1 VEPVEIAEA
10 GAEAP
15 TGIYASHARFVPCV
29 KSAGQRDWRDLR
41 MSLLSEIDR
50 TVRSASGPADLDE
63 HVSQMIQRA
72 LRCSACAVLL
82 LDESKKELLFELT
95 NGKRHSPAEHVR
107 LDAGSGIV
115 GWVARN
121 GRPLIINDTSKDRRF
136 NKDIDQ
142 LAGYSSK
149 SVMCVPLIVRG
160 KTIGVLEVLDRL
172 DGSDFAEED
181 LEALLAVGSIAG
193 MAIDNTWLHRS
204 VEEGYKSTI
213 RALAAAVDAKDRYT
227 CGHSRRVMEYALAAG
242 KALSLPEEELE
253 VLEYG
258 ATLHDI
264 GKIGIPDS
272 ILAKPGPLR
281 TEERKIIRQHPLI
294 GASIIEGIPFLK
306 EARRLVV
313 HHHER
318 YDGSG
323 YPHGLQG
330 EEIPVVTRL
339 LAVADVFDTLTT
351 NRSYRSPLGNRE
363 ALDELVRCSG
373 SQFCP
378 AAVDAFIS
386 GFRRRAGE
394 SSRPS
399 PAVRLQRHPR

>member
-1 VEPVEIAEA
+1 MEPVEIAEA
-10 GAEAP
+10 EAEAP
-15 TGIYASHARFVPCV
+15 TGVYASQGRSTPRMKPTGH
-29 KSAGQRDWRDLR
+29 RDWRDLR
-41 MSLLSEIDR
+41 MNLLSEIDR
-50 TVRSASGPADLDE
+50 TVRSASGLEELDG

-82 LDESKKELLFELT
+82 LDDSKKELLFELT
-95 NGKRHSPAEHVR
+95 NGKRHRPAERIR

-115 GWVARN
+115 GWVAHN

-136 NKDIDQ
+136 SKDIDQ
-142 LAGYSSK
+142 LAEYPSK
-149 SVMCVPLIVRG
+149 SLMCVPLIVRG
-160 KTIGVLEVLDRL
+160 KTIGVLEVLNKL
-172 DGSDFAEED
+172 NGSDFTAED
-181 LEALLAVGSIAG
+181 LEALVAVGSIAG
-193 MAIDNTWLHRS
+193 MAIDNTRLHQS
-204 VEEGYKSTI
+204 VEEGYKRTI
-213 RALAAAVDAKDRYT
+213 MALAAAVDAKDPYT
-227 CGHSRRVMEYALAAG
+227 CGHSRRVMEYALTAG

-294 GASIIEGIPFLK
+294 GASIIQGIPFL
-306 EARRLVV
+306 EDARELVV

-318 YDGSG
+318 YDGGG

-373 SQFCP
+373 TQFCP
-378 AAVDAFIS
+378 AAVDAFIG
-386 GFRRRAGE
+386 GFRRKAGE
-394 SSRPS
+394 SPRPS
-399 PAVRLQRHPR
+399 PAIRLQRHPR

>member
-10 GAEAP
+10 EAEAP
-15 TGIYASHARFVPCV
+15 AGVYASHGRSTPRV
-29 KSAGQRDWRDLR
+29 KPSGHGDWRDLG
-41 MSLLSEIDR
+41 MDLLSKIDR
-50 TVRSASGPADLDE
+50 TVRSGSGLAELKE

-82 LDESKKELLFELT
+82 LDESKRNLLFELT
-95 NGKRHSPAEHVR
+95 NGKRHRPTEHIR
-107 LDAGSGIV
+107 LYAGSGIAR
-115 GWVARN
+115 WVARN

-136 NKDIDQ
+136 NMDIDQ
-142 LAGYSSK
+142 LAGYPIK
-149 SVMCVPLIVRG
+149 SIMCVPLIVRG
-160 KTIGVLEVLDRL
+160 KTIGVLEVLNKLNGR
-172 DGSDFAEED
+172 DFTAED
-181 LEALLAVGSIAG
+181 LEALVAVGSIAS
-193 MAIDNTWLHRS
+193 MAIDNTHLHRS
-204 VEEGYKSTI
+204 VEEGYKRTI
-213 RALAAAVDAKDRYT
+213 MALAAAVDAKDPYT
-227 CGHSRRVMEYALAAG
+227 CGHSRRVTEYALAAG
-242 KALSLPEEELE
+242 KALSLPEEDLE

-272 ILAKPGPLR
+272 ILAKPGPL
-281 TEERKIIRQHPLI
+281 TGEEKKIIRQHPLI

-318 YDGSG
+318 YDGGG

-351 NRSYRSPLGNRE
+351 NRSYRSPLANRE

-373 SQFCP
+373 TQFCP
-378 AAVDAFIS
+378 VAVEAFV
-386 GFRRRAGE
+386 GRFRHKVG
-394 SSRPS
+394 
-399 PAVRLQRHPR
+399 

>member
-1 VEPVEIAEA
+1 MEPVEIAEA
-10 GAEAP
+10 EAEAP
-15 TGIYASHARFVPCV
+15 AGVYASHGRSTPRV
-29 KSAGQRDWRDLR
+29 KPSGHRDWRDLG
-41 MSLLSEIDR
+41 MDLLSEIDR
-50 TVRSASGPADLDE
+50 TVRSASGLAELDE

-82 LDESKKELLFELT
+82 LDESKRDLLFELT
-95 NGKRHSPAEHVR
+95 NGKRHRPAEHIR
-107 LDAGSGIV
+107 LDAGSGIA
-115 GWVARN
+115 GWVALN

-136 NKDIDQ
+136 NKDINQ
-142 LAGYSSK
+142 LAGYPIK
-149 SVMCVPLIVRG
+149 SIMCVPLIVRG
-160 KTIGVLEVLDRL
+160 KTIGVLEVLNKLNGR
-172 DGSDFAEED
+172 DFTAED
-181 LEALLAVGSIAG
+181 LEALVAVGSIAG
-193 MAIDNTWLHRS
+193 MAIDNTRLHRS
-204 VEEGYKSTI
+204 VEEGYKRTI
-213 RALAAAVDAKDRYT
+213 TALAAAVDAKDPYT
-227 CGHSRRVMEYALAAG
+227 CGHSRRVTEYALAAG
-242 KALSLPEEELE
+242 KALSLPEEDLE

-272 ILAKPGPLR
+272 ILAKPGPL
-281 TEERKIIRQHPLI
+281 TGEEKKIIRQHPLI

-318 YDGSG
+318 YDGGG

-351 NRSYRSPLGNRE
+351 NRSYRSPLANRE

-373 SQFCP
+373 TQFCP
-378 AAVDAFIS
+378 VAVEAFVG
-386 GFRRRAGE
+386 GFRHKVGE

-399 PAVRLQRHPR
+399 LAVRLQRHPT